1 LACADEPQAPLQVFF
16 DTTLFL
22 MTFRSYLI
30 FLIAVVSSGI
40 LWKYWDSETVQSY
53 LRPKPSTR
61 PPNIKFDNGS
71 VREFPVIPPN
81 TKDTP
86 PPLGSLRKCQKGG
99 EISYTN
105 SLCPPGTREVKIS
118 NGTVSVVEG
127 EAPLP
132 KGAKKPDGMPDKDE
146 PSIRDK
152 MIDKAINR

>member
-1 LACADEPQAPLQVFF
+1 M
-16 DTTLFL
+16 TL
-22 MTFRSYLI
+22 RNYLI
-30 FLIAVVSSGI
+30 FLLAVVSAGI

-53 LRPKPSTR
+53 LRPKSSSRMPS
-61 PPNIKFDNGS
+61 IQFDNGS
-71 VREFPVIPPN
+71 VREFPVTPPN

-105 SLCPPGTREVKIS
+105 SICPPGTKEVKMA

-127 EAPLP
+127 QKPAPAGN
-132 KGAKKPDGMPDKDE
+132 GAKKPDGAPDKDE

-152 MIDKAINR
+152 MIDRAINR

>member
-1 LACADEPQAPLQVFF
+1 M
-16 DTTLFL
+16 TL
-22 MTFRSYLI
+22 RNYLI
-30 FLIAVVSSGI
+30 FLLGVVSAGI

-53 LRPKPSTR
+53 LRPKSSAR
-61 PPNIKFDNGS
+61 PPNIQFDNGS
-71 VREFPVIPPN
+71 VRDFPVTPPN

-105 SLCPPGTREVKIS
+105 SICPPGTKEVKMA

-127 EAPLP
+127 QKPAPAGN
-132 KGAKKPDGMPDKDE
+132 GAKKPDGAPDKDE

-152 MIDKAINR
+152 MIDRAINR